1 MCGIIGHKADC
12 IDTNNVIVNAILNTK
27 YQEAK
32 QKDIVFV
39 LKVNDLSNLP
49 ISDEDI
55 VVILSNLLNNALEA
69 CEKCNDK
76 ILKIKFVKENGQIV
90 ISVVNSFDG
99 NILVV
104 NGNYCSSKDD
114 LSIHGMGIRNVKEV
128 VGKYGGTC
136 VIRHDNYMFHFIIF
150 I

>member
-1 MCGIIGHKADC
+1 M
-12 IDTNNVIVNAILNTK
+12 
-27 YQEAK
+27 
-32 QKDIVFV
+32 
-39 LKVNDLSNLP
+39 
-49 ISDEDI
+49 
-55 VVILSNLLNNALEA
+55 
-69 CEKCNDK
+69 
-76 ILKIKFVKENGQIV
+76 

-114 LSIHGMGIRNVKEV
+114 LSLHGMGIKNVKEV

-136 VIRHDNYMFHFIIF
+136 VIKHDNYMFHFIIF